1 MGDQQD
7 REGIKSMGWGER
19 QYEPSRS
26 GPSGPNSDRPIGTY
40 WIIGATVA
48 LQAAV
53 WAFLGP
59 AHASSTNAWGALT
72 NEVFLSGQVWRLFTY
87 LILHGSGMHLFFN
100 MLMVYVVGSFLEA
113 QMGPVRLVRLYV
125 IFGVIAALGYFVTAS
140 AWRGVPCI
148 GASGAAIGFVVY
160 FGSRFPHVKMMLWG
174 IVPMSA
180 WGLATLLVV
189 MDLFGAMSS
198 DGDGTAHTVHLGGAL
213 AGFATALALPRL
225 SDVFEKRKVQKVHQ
239 QWVEHDR
246 REAEDQKEL
255 DRLLAK
261 IHEAGG
267 IHALEESEREFLR
280 AQSSKLKSRS

>member
-7 REGIKSMGWGER
+7 KQGIKSMGWGER

-26 GPSGPNSDRPIGTY
+26 GPSGPNSVRPIGTY

-113 QMGPVRLVRLYV
+113 QMGPLRLVRLYV
-125 IFGVIAALGYFVTAS
+125 IFGVIAALGYLHHPLRAAHARRF
-140 AWRGVPCI
+140 I
-148 GASGAAIGFVVY
+148 GPSLEMVEEIQRTGDIFFPSNWLDATLTGHSSSEAADIVRRFLDGLAPD
-160 FGSRFPHVKMMLWG
+160 FPH
-174 IVPMSA
+174 
-180 WGLATLLVV
+180 
-189 MDLFGAMSS
+189 
-198 DGDGTAHTVHLGGAL
+198 
-213 AGFATALALPRL
+213 RL
-225 SDVFEKRKVQKVHQ
+225 R
-239 QWVEHDR
+239 
-246 REAEDQKEL
+246 
-255 DRLLAK
+255 AK
-261 IHEAGG
+261 I
-267 IHALEESEREFLR
+267 LR
-280 AQSSKLKSRS
+280 SADLLLRSR